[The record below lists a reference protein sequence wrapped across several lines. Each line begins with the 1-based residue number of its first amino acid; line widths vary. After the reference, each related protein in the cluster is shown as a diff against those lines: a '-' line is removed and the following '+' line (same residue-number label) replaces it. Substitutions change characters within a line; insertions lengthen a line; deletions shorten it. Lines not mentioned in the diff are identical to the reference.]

1 MVKLKDQL
9 ILREVAGEYVI
20 VPTGQRVREVT
31 NVVCISASAAYLW
44 DYMKDHEF
52 TKEELIQRILEHYQG
67 VTREQAEQDIERFLT
82 ILSDNGILDNGVI
95 LGNSLVKV
103 PREVLDRLWPKGT
116 KLKRAEEKG
125 EAQ

>member
-1 MVKLKDQL
+1 MKLKDQL

-95 LGNSLVKV
+95 LGNGLVKV

>member
-67 VTREQAEQDIERFLT
+67 VTREQAEQDIDRFLT
-82 ILSDNGILDNGVI
+82 VLSDNGILDNGVI
-95 LGNSLVKV
+95 LGNGLVKV
-103 PREVLDRLWPKGT
+103 PREVLDKLWPKGT
-116 KLKRAEEKG
+116 KLKRADEKG

>member
-1 MVKLKDQL
+1 MMKLKDQL

-31 NVVCISASAAYLW
+31 NVVCISSSAAYLW

-103 PREVLDRLWPKGT
+103 PREVLDKLCPKAT
-116 KLKRAEEKG
+116 KLERADEKG
-125 EAQ
+125 EVR

>member
-1 MVKLKDQL
+1 MKLKDQL

-103 PREVLDRLWPKGT
+103 PREVLDKLWPKGT
-116 KLKRAEEKG
+116 RLKRAEEKG
-125 EAQ
+125 EAR

>member
-95 LGNSLVKV
+95 LGNGLVKV

>member
-1 MVKLKDQL
+1 MKLKDQL

-67 VTREQAEQDIERFLT
+67 VTREQAEQDIDRFLT
-82 ILSDNGILDNGVI
+82 VLSDNGILDNGVI
-95 LGNSLVKV
+95 LGNGLVKV
-103 PREVLDRLWPKGT
+103 PREVLDKLWPKGT
-116 KLKRAEEKG
+116 KLKRADEKG